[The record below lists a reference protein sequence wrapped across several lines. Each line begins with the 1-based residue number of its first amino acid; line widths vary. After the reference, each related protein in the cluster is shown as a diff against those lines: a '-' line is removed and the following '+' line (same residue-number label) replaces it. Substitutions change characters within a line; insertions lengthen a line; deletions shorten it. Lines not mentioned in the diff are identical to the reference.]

1 MNKIDIMLISETHAT
16 DRTYLNIIG
25 FKCIFANHPSN
36 KAFGGAAIII
46 KASLN
51 FCELQPAVSDA
62 IQVAMVDMQF
72 MNERVIISAVYCRPR
87 FNLKETD
94 FDLLFSNFGS
104 KFIAGGDFNSKNT
117 IWGSRLS
124 NPKGRELLKCINK
137 NDINFISGG
146 SPTYW
151 PSDPLKTPDLIDLF
165 FFKNFHRNN
174 FAIENS
180 TDLTSDHSPLIL
192 TVCSAILKTEI
203 PKKIL
208 VGKFRNEM
216 SKNINLKI
224 SLKSSEEIE
233 TAVDYLTNT
242 ILAGI
247 NNCSTNVDTIINSQ
261 QYSAEIRNLIADK
274 RKLRARWQVTRHP
287 STKTELNRLTKRLK
301 HLLKIA
307 REVNFNNKL
316 KFLTPNADTHYSLW
330 KEIKH
335 TKQPVK
341 RNEPILSSSGIWL
354 KGDKEKA
361 QEFLNIYTNQFTPNN
376 QNRNL
381 DQIQEFQNLIDSP
394 ISRFGELQN
403 ISIKE
408 AFSQIKNLNIKK
420 APGPDQITAR
430 LVKILPYS
438 GVALLTYI
446 FNACLRLGHFPQQW
460 KQAKI
465 ISILKPGKSPTTCES
480 YRPISILSIFSKL
493 FEKLVLQRMM
503 PYMCDK
509 IPDHQ
514 FGFRTGHGTPEQCHR
529 IVDYIRK
536 SMEKKE
542 YCGGVFLDV
551 SKAFDK
557 VWHTGLL
564 YKLRTMFPGRLFE
577 LIKSFLINRTFFVQI
592 GTDRSDVGPI
602 TAGVPQGSVLGPHL
616 YVIFTADMPTI
627 EGGVNATYA
636 DDTAFLFSHKNPQI
650 VSNTLQNHLFKIE
663 EWITTWNI
671 KINSEKSNHCVFTL
685 NKKESPPLNFMNC
698 TMPRTEIV
706 KYLGIHIDSKLTFKF
721 HVIKKRKELDIIR
734 RKYYFLLNS
743 KSPLS
748 LENKL
753 AIYKYIIKPVFI
765 YCIPIWGQAS
775 DSNIKIIQRFQN
787 ITLRVCTG
795 APNYIS
801 NETLHRELK
810 IPTIR
815 EEITKFSE
823 KFKDR
828 LENHLNPLAQDL
840 VRNQL
845 SDSRLRKKFL

>member
-408 AFSQIKNLNIKK
+408 AFSQIKN
-420 APGPDQITAR
+420 
-430 LVKILPYS
+430 
-438 GVALLTYI
+438 
-446 FNACLRLGHFPQQW
+446 
-460 KQAKI
+460 
-465 ISILKPGKSPTTCES
+465 
-480 YRPISILSIFSKL
+480 
-493 FEKLVLQRMM
+493 
-503 PYMCDK
+503 
-509 IPDHQ
+509 
-514 FGFRTGHGTPEQCHR
+514 
-529 IVDYIRK
+529 
-536 SMEKKE
+536 
-542 YCGGVFLDV
+542 
-551 SKAFDK
+551 
-557 VWHTGLL
+557 
-564 YKLRTMFPGRLFE
+564 
-577 LIKSFLINRTFFVQI
+577 
-592 GTDRSDVGPI
+592 
-602 TAGVPQGSVLGPHL
+602 
-616 YVIFTADMPTI
+616 
-627 EGGVNATYA
+627 
-636 DDTAFLFSHKNPQI
+636 
-650 VSNTLQNHLFKIE
+650 
-663 EWITTWNI
+663 
-671 KINSEKSNHCVFTL
+671 
-685 NKKESPPLNFMNC
+685 
-698 TMPRTEIV
+698 
-706 KYLGIHIDSKLTFKF
+706 
-721 HVIKKRKELDIIR
+721 
-734 RKYYFLLNS
+734 
-743 KSPLS
+743 
-748 LENKL
+748 
-753 AIYKYIIKPVFI
+753 
-765 YCIPIWGQAS
+765 
-775 DSNIKIIQRFQN
+775 
-787 ITLRVCTG
+787 
-795 APNYIS
+795 
-801 NETLHRELK
+801 
-810 IPTIR
+810 
-815 EEITKFSE
+815 
-823 KFKDR
+823 
-828 LENHLNPLAQDL
+828 
-840 VRNQL
+840 
-845 SDSRLRKKFL
+845 